1 VSPIDSKELN
11 LMKRFL
17 PLIAVLALAV
27 PLSAPAGTTVTR
39 LAGTTGPG
47 MTITVK
53 KAGTKVRT
61 LRPGKYTITVA
72 DKSSA
77 HDFVLTGPGIRNK
90 RITGLTFKGTKT
102 VTVTLKKGKYEYY
115 CTPHRSLGMRG
126 FITVR

>member
-1 VSPIDSKELN
+1 
-11 LMKRFL
+11 MKRFL
-17 PLIAVLALAV
+17 PLVAVLALAV
-27 PLSAPAGTTVTR
+27 PLSALAGTTATR

-53 KAGTKVRT
+53 KAGKKVTT

-72 DKSSA
+72 DKSPS

-90 RITGLTFKGTKT
+90 RITGLAFKGTKT
-102 VTVTLKKGKYEYY
+102 VTVTLRKGKYEYY

-126 FITVR
+126 FITVK